1 MFLLETILWKTTKM
15 SVRRNVNTSKRCSSK
30 EGKIWTDGEE
40 YEMITVSPEMCYGI
54 SIDGEKK
61 NLIITKRILPTKTY
75 AVKLTGL
82 EAGERG
88 SLRKIKKTAE
98 QSNEGALT
106 LLYWSSKWMNKQ
118 LQSSVQPIC

>member
-1 MFLLETILWKTTKM
+1 
-15 SVRRNVNTSKRCSSK
+15 
-30 EGKIWTDGEE
+30 
-40 YEMITVSPEMCYGI
+40 MIAVSPEMCYGI

-106 LLYWSSKWMNKQ
+106 LLYWSSK
-118 LQSSVQPIC
+118 